1 MSVCLHRIFNISSGK
16 QKKLFK
22 GSQGEDGTLI
32 KVRAQWD
39 GCRARE
45 WGHRGCWVERAQCF
59 LASSS
64 GVSTPQVQTDPSGI
78 YIATSCSDKNLSIFD
93 FSSGECVATM
103 FGHSGECSPAS
114 LPLEPSRFSLAF
126 SGSQQ
131 SCLSLPSSQSPPST
145 VEKTSGW
152 DFGWGA
158 HQPYLLFT
166 EIVTGMK
173 FSNDCKHL
181 ISVSGDR

>member
-1 MSVCLHRIFNISSGK
+1 MGAGPENG
-16 QKKLFK
+16 
-22 GSQGEDGTLI
+22 
-32 KVRAQWD
+32 
-39 GCRARE
+39 
-45 WGHRGCWVERAQCF
+45 GHRWCWVERAQCF

-64 GVSTPQVQTDPSGI
+64 SVSTPQVQTDPSGI

-114 LPLEPSRFSLAF
+114 LPLEPSRFSVAF

-131 SCLSLPSSQSPPST
+131 SCLSLPSSQSPTST

-158 HQPYLLFT
+158 HWPYL
-166 EIVTGMK
+166 
-173 FSNDCKHL
+173 FSQRL
-181 ISVSGDR
+181 SQA

>member
-39 GCRARE
+39 GCWARE
-45 WGHRGCWVERAQCF
+45 WGRRVLGGEGPSF

-64 GVSTPQVQTDPSGI
+64 CVSTPQVQTDPSGI

-103 FGHSGECSPAS
+103 FGHSGEYSPATLS
-114 LPLEPSRFSLAF
+114 LETSHFSLAF

-131 SCLSLPSSQSPPST
+131 SWSVPPLQPQTST

-152 DFGWGA
+152 DFGRGA
-158 HQPYLLFT
+158 HRPYLFFT

-173 FSNDCKHL
+173 FSNDCRHL

>member
-45 WGHRGCWVERAQCF
+45 WGRRVLGGEGPSF

-64 GVSTPQVQTDPSGI
+64 CVPTPQVQTDPSGI

-103 FGHSGECSPAS
+103 FGHSGEYSPAT
-114 LPLEPSRFSLAF
+114 LPREPSRFSLAF

-131 SCLSLPSSQSPPST
+131 SCLSLPSSQPPTST

-152 DFGWGA
+152 DFGRGA
-158 HQPYLLFT
+158 HRPYLFFT

>member
-1 MSVCLHRIFNISSGK
+1 MGAGPENG
-16 QKKLFK
+16 
-22 GSQGEDGTLI
+22 
-32 KVRAQWD
+32 
-39 GCRARE
+39 
-45 WGHRGCWVERAQCF
+45 GHRWCWVERAQCF

-64 GVSTPQVQTDPSGI
+64 SVSTPQVQTDPSGI

-103 FGHSGECSPAS
+103 FGHS
-114 LPLEPSRFSLAF
+114 
-126 SGSQQ
+126 
-131 SCLSLPSSQSPPST
+131 
-145 VEKTSGW
+145 
-152 DFGWGA
+152 
-158 HQPYLLFT
+158 